1 MDMNMHGAFVPPNN
15 LDAEQSVLGCML
27 MDEQA
32 ASVSI
37 GRLSDDDFYSFANKE
52 IFKCMKEL
60 NLSGKPL
67 DVITV
72 TDSLEDKGSLEGVG
86 GVTYIT
92 SLSRYVPSSAHI
104 NHYIDIVF
112 EKSILRRMIKAC
124 SDITRM
130 CFEPERNSTDILN
143 AAEHAIFELSTK
155 EHQKDL
161 RPLKEALLE
170 SYEKINFAFHNKG
183 KGPTG
188 IPTGFAELDKIT
200 SGLNNSDLI
209 IVAGRPGMGKTTFA
223 INIAQQASVNHQKS
237 VAIFSLEMSREQLAT
252 RMLVSEAVVDM
263 QSVKS
268 GQLSKNDLA
277 SIMTALKDLSI
288 APIFVDDTAGI
299 TPQELRSK
307 CRRLKI
313 EQSLDLIVIDYLQ
326 LMESGRKT
334 DNRQQEISEIT
345 RFLKNTARELNVPI
359 ILLSQLSRAVDNR
372 TDHRPVLSD
381 LRESGAIEQDAD
393 IVLFLYREYVYSRE
407 EESKDTAE
415 IIIAKHRNGP
425 TGKIDAI
432 FEGQYT
438 RFKGISDRE
447 DPYPQSNREKAPF

>member
-1 MDMNMHGAFVPPNN
+1 MDMNMQGAFVPPNN

-52 IFKCMKEL
+52 IFKSMKEL

-72 TDSLEDKGSLEGVG
+72 TDALEDKGSLEGVG

-130 CFEPERNSTDILN
+130 CFEPDRNSTDILN

-170 SYEKINFAFHNKG
+170 SYEKINLAFHNKG

-447 DPYPQSNREKAPF
+447 DPYSQSNREKAPF

>member
-1 MDMNMHGAFVPPNN
+1 MEMNFQGAAIPPHN

-27 MDEQA
+27 MDEQS
-32 ASVSI
+32 ASVSF
-37 GRLSDDDFYSFANKE
+37 GKLNPEDFYSMQNKE
-52 IFKCMKEL
+52 IFNCMHAL
-60 NLSGKPL
+60 NAAGKPI
-67 DVITV
+67 DVITL
-72 TDSLEDKGSLEGVG
+72 TDALEDRGSLEGVG

-104 NHYIDIVF
+104 NHYVEIVF

-130 CFEPERNSTDILN
+130 CYEPDRNSADILN
-143 AAEHAIFELSTK
+143 AAEHAVFELSM
-155 EHQKDL
+155 KDHKNAL
-161 RPLKEALLE
+161 RHIKEALLE
-170 SYEKINFAFHNKG
+170 SYEKINTAFHNKG

-188 IPTGFAELDKIT
+188 IPTGFAELDRMT
-200 SGLNNSDLI
+200 SGLNKSDLV
-209 IVAGRPGMGKTTFA
+209 IVAGRPGMGKTSFA
-223 INIAQQASVNHQKS
+223 INIAQQAAVKYQKS
-237 VAIFSLEMSREQLAT
+237 VAVFSLEMSREQLAT
-252 RMLVSEAVVDM
+252 RMLVSEAVVNM

-268 GQLSKNDLA
+268 GELGKKDLA

-313 EQSLDLIVIDYLQ
+313 EHSLDMIVIDYLQ
-326 LMESGRKT
+326 LMDGGKKNE
-334 DNRQQEISEIT
+334 NRQQEISEIT
-345 RFLKNTARELNVPI
+345 RFLKNTARELDIPI
-359 ILLSQLSRAVDNR
+359 VLLSQLSRAVDNR
-372 TDHRPVLSD
+372 ADHRPVLSD

-393 IVLFLYREYVYSRE
+393 IVMFLYRDYVYTRE

-425 TGKIDAI
+425 TGKIDAV

-438 RFKGISDRE
+438 RFKGVSDRE
-447 DPYPQSNREKAPF
+447 DIPYSSGGEAPPF

>member
-1 MDMNMHGAFVPPNN
+1 MEMNFQGAAIPPHN
-15 LDAEQSVLGCML
+15 LDAEQSVLGCMM

-32 ASVSI
+32 ASVSF
-37 GRLSDDDFYSFANKE
+37 GKLNPEDFYSLQNKE
-52 IFKCMKEL
+52 IFNCMHAL
-60 NLSGKPL
+60 NAAGKPI
-67 DVITV
+67 DVITL
-72 TDSLEDKGSLEGVG
+72 TDALEDRGSLKGVG

-104 NHYIDIVF
+104 NHYVEIVF

-130 CFEPERNSTDILN
+130 CFEPDRNSADILN
-143 AAEHAIFELSTK
+143 AAEHAVFELSMRDHK
-155 EHQKDL
+155 NAL
-161 RPLKEALLE
+161 RHIKEALLE
-170 SYEKINFAFHNKG
+170 SYEKINTAFHNKG

-188 IPTGFAELDKIT
+188 IPTGFAELDRMT
-200 SGLNNSDLI
+200 SGLNKSDLV
-209 IVAGRPGMGKTTFA
+209 IVAGRPGMGKTSFA
-223 INIAQQASVNHQKS
+223 INIAQQAAVKYQKA
-237 VAIFSLEMSREQLAT
+237 VAVFSLEMSREQLAT

-268 GQLSKNDLA
+268 GELGKKDLA

-313 EQSLDLIVIDYLQ
+313 EHSLDMIVIDYLQ
-326 LMESGRKT
+326 LMDGGKKNE
-334 DNRQQEISEIT
+334 NRQQEISEIT
-345 RFLKNTARELNVPI
+345 RFLKNTARELNIPI

-372 TDHRPVLSD
+372 ADHRPVLSD

-393 IVLFLYREYVYSRE
+393 IVMFLYRDYVYTRE

-438 RFKGISDRE
+438 RFKGVSDRA
-447 DPYPQSNREKAPF
+447 DIPYSSGGEAPPF

>member
-1 MDMNMHGAFVPPNN
+1 MDVNISGAAIPPHN
-15 LDAEQSVLGCML
+15 LDAEQSVLGCMM

-32 ASVSI
+32 ASISF
-37 GRLSDDDFYSFANKE
+37 GKLTSDDFYSFQNKE
-52 IFKCMKEL
+52 VFNCMHSL
-60 NLSGKPL
+60 NTAGKPI
-67 DVITV
+67 DVITL
-72 TDSLEDKGSLEGVG
+72 TDALEDRGSLAGVG

-92 SLSRYVPSSAHI
+92 SLSRFVPSSAHVA
-104 NHYIDIVF
+104 HYVDIVF

-130 CFEPERNSTDILN
+130 CYEPDRNSAEILN
-143 AAEHAIFELSTK
+143 AAEHAIFELSM
-155 EHQKDL
+155 KDHKNAL
-161 RPLKEALLE
+161 RHIKEALLE
-170 SYEKINFAFHNKG
+170 SYEKINLAFHNKG
-183 KGPTG
+183 NGPTG
-188 IPTGFAELDKIT
+188 IPTGFSELDRIT

-209 IVAGRPGMGKTTFA
+209 IVAGRPGMGKTSFA
-223 INIAQQASVNHQKS
+223 INIAQQASVKYNKT
-237 VAIFSLEMSREQLAT
+237 VAVFSLEMSREQLAT

-263 QSVKS
+263 QAVKS
-268 GQLSKNDLA
+268 GELGKKDLS

-299 TPQELRSK
+299 TSQEIRSK

-313 EQSLDLIVIDYLQ
+313 EHSLDMIVIDYLQ
-326 LMESGRKT
+326 LMDSGGRSE
-334 DNRQQEISEIT
+334 NRQQEISEIT
-345 RFLKNTARELNVPI
+345 RYLKNTARELDIPI

-372 TDHRPVLSD
+372 AEHRPVLSD

-393 IVLFLYREYVYSRE
+393 IVLFLYRDYVYSHD

-425 TGKIDAI
+425 TGKIDAV

-438 RFKGISDRE
+438 RFKGISDR
-447 DPYPQSNREKAPF
+447 DDTPPYPGYEKAPF

>member
-1 MDMNMHGAFVPPNN
+1 MDMNMQGAFVPPNN

-37 GRLSDDDFYSFANKE
+37 GRLSDDDFYSFAHKE

-72 TDSLEDKGSLEGVG
+72 TDALEDKGSLEGIG
-86 GVTYIT
+86 GVTFIT

-130 CFEPERNSTDILN
+130 CFEPDRNSTDILN

-326 LMESGRKT
+326 LMESGRRT

-447 DPYPQSNREKAPF
+447 GPYPQSNREKAPF